1 MPEHLK
7 DTSTPWPE
15 VHYGKMD
22 NLRYELESKAKHT
35 LSLTSQQP
43 SSRSTTFT
51 SATTGTYEAW
61 TDFDKSE
68 WLRPFD
74 LFADK
79 CCLSNTKLI
88 QLESVSKRIFLAI
101 TFN

>member
-51 SATTGTYEAW
+51 SATTHETS
-61 TDFDKSE
+61 TNFDKSD

-88 QLESVSKRIFLAI
+88 QLESVSKRIFLAKR
-101 TFN
+101 FN